1 MLNKRRPPFIT
12 EFASDS
18 VKLVLEQ
25 VVLILVDA
33 DGRAPHVGIVFVP
46 TVSARYDFTVI
57 PILKL
62 NNQHVTVVTMTRSN
76 SFIAS
81 GINKPK
87 ACIAFPRS
95 IDLPPNSAVDLEVNH
110 SWQVSI
116 GQQ

>member
-33 DGRAPHVGIVFVP
+33 DGESAPCRHRFVP

-76 SFIAS
+76 SPSLPLAS
-81 GINKPK
+81 TNLKP
-87 ACIAFPRS
+87 A
-95 IDLPPNSAVDLEVNH
+95 
-110 SWQVSI
+110 
-116 GQQ
+116 

>member
-62 NNQHVTVVTMTRSN
+62 NNQHVTVSDDDEVKLP
-76 SFIAS
+76 FIAS

-87 ACIAFPRS
+87 ACTCTEP
-95 IDLPPNSAVDLEVNH
+95 
-110 SWQVSI
+110 
-116 GQQ
+116 